1 MPWNPARAVLIN
13 MTRLHYLLHV
23 GQYTEIKTMVPH
35 LQSNVLYMTNVL
47 TAMKTLSVMMKMVEH
62 EHKDRGDQVCQILR
76 GNRFLQQPLCR
87 DAMKPGLHALHLGL

>member
-1 MPWNPARAVLIN
+1 

-62 EHKDRGDQVCQILR
+62 EHKDRGNHDDRYEFLR
-76 GNRFLQQPLCR
+76 AAGGDSEEHSCGI
-87 DAMKPGLHALHLGL
+87 DDGVAPGAADNAGHCSVKSW